1 VTKVKIIKKE
11 LKDVITIVKRFI
23 KDKENGRIFIQSDQD
38 GTIKIQAFTK
48 QIISL
53 HVIEQL
59 DDEDFAFLVN
69 PYEMEPLLK
78 GRDKELEF
86 HVKEESLFLGE
97 SSISIQPHQKKTLV
111 PFRNLSEFNDGA
123 IFLDV
128 LKEADSLLFDSMQ
141 ACTSYLKMTP
151 KKALATEPKRI
162 HYYRIDE
169 LFGFREA
176 YFHKDV
182 VNVLTKV
189 LKGPLKHGMFKNAFV
204 LQDGDKHYYLLKID
218 EKVSFPVL
226 RNMRPLELVSVFE
239 VNAKNFNELAA
250 NYKKKVKEIA
260 FSDKDGYMII
270 DPRNEEFEP
279 GKLPI
284 KSKEVNEKITKGNF
298 GNVVFETSTIKGLF
312 MGYDD
317 TVNVEHYRFENSY
330 GQEGYMWRITTTDKI
345 TMAAGIT
352 EPNWDALKISNQ

>member
-1 VTKVKIIKKE
+1 MKIIKKE
-11 LKDVITIVKRFI
+11 LKDVVAIVKRFI

-53 HVIEQL
+53 HVLQQL

-69 PYEMEPLLK
+69 PHLLETLLK

-86 HVKEESLFLGE
+86 HVEGDQLFLGE
-97 SSISIQPHQKKTLV
+97 NFIPIQTHGKKTLV
-111 PFRNLSEFNDGA
+111 PFQNLTPFQNEQ

-128 LKEADSLLFDSMQ
+128 LKEADNLLFDSMQ
-141 ACTSYLKMTP
+141 TCTSYLKVTP

-162 HYYRIDE
+162 HFYRMDE
-169 LFGFREA
+169 AFGFKEA
-176 YFHKDV
+176 CFHKDV
-182 VNVLTKV
+182 VGVLTKI

-204 LQDGDKHYYLLKID
+204 LQDGEKHYYLLKID
-218 EKVSFPVL
+218 EKISFPIL
-226 RNMRPLELVSVFE
+226 RNMKPLELVSVFE
-239 VNAKNFNELAA
+239 VNATKFNELTA

-260 FSDKDGYMII
+260 FSDRDGYMEI

-279 GKLPI
+279 SALPI
-284 KSKEVNEKITKGNF
+284 QSKGVNEKITKGNF
-298 GNVVFETSTIKGLF
+298 GEVVFESGTIKGLF

-352 EPNWDALKISNQ
+352 EPKWDELKIQNA